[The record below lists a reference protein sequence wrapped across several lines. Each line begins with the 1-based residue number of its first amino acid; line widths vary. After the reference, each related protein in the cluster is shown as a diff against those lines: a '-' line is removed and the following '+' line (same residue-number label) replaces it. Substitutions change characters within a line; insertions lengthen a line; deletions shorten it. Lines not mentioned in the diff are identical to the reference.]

1 MTQLATDVAGIGN
14 AIVDVIA
21 RADEAFLA
29 AHGLAKGTMTLI
41 HGARAEALY
50 AAMGS
55 AREISGGSAAN
66 TLAGVAAL
74 GGKGAFIG
82 KVRNDQLG
90 GIFRHDIQALGVT
103 FDTPP
108 ATSGEPTARCLIFVT
123 PDAQRTMN
131 TYLGAAVSLGP
142 EDVGPATVEGAKV
155 LYLEGY
161 LFDPPAAQAAF
172 VAAARLAHRAG
183 RKVALTLSDPFC
195 VARHKQAF
203 RKLVE
208 GHVDLL
214 FANLAEAESLTD
226 SQGLDDAAAALAGK
240 AEVVVI
246 TQSEKGALVL
256 ADGQRHAVAAVP
268 PKQLV
273 DSTGAGDLFAAGF
286 LVGYTRG
293 KALADCG
300 RLGALAATECIGHY
314 GARPERDLKAL
325 AAERLGPHFLA

>member
-1 MTQLATDVAGIGN
+1 MTQLTADVAGIGN
-14 AIVDVIA
+14 AIVDVLA
-21 RADEAFLA
+21 RADDAFVA
-29 AHGLAKGTMTLI
+29 KHGLHKGTMTLI
-41 HGARAEALY
+41 DGQRAETLY

-55 AREISGGSAAN
+55 AREVSGGSAAN

-90 GIFRHDIQALGVT
+90 GIFRHDIEALGVA

-108 ATSGEPTARCLIFVT
+108 ATAGDPTARCLIFVT

-142 EDVGPATVEGAKV
+142 GDVDPETVQGAKV

-161 LFDPPAAQAAF
+161 LFDPPAAQEAF
-172 VAAARLAHRAG
+172 VAAARLAHAVG
-183 RKVALTLSDPFC
+183 RKVALSLSDPFC
-195 VARHKQAF
+195 VTRHREAF
-203 RKLVE
+203 RILVE

-214 FANLAEAESLTD
+214 FANLVEAETLTGAKGAEA
-226 SQGLDDAAAALAGK
+226 AADALAGK

-256 ADGQRHAVAAVP
+256 SGSERHRVPAVP
-268 PKQLV
+268 PRQLV

-300 RLGALAATECIGHY
+300 RLGALAATECIEHF

-325 AAERLGPHFLA
+325 AAEHFGPHFLA

>member
-41 HGARAEALY
+41 DGARAEALY

-142 EDVGPATVEGAKV
+142 EDVDPATVQGAKV

-226 SQGLDDAAAALAGK
+226 SQGLDAAAAALAGK

>member
-74 GGKGAFIG
+74 GGEGAFIG

-142 EDVGPATVEGAKV
+142 EDVDPATVQGAKV

>member
-1 MTQLATDVAGIGN
+1 MTQLTADVAGIGN

-21 RADEAFLA
+21 RADDAFLA
-29 AHGLAKGTMTLI
+29 AHGLNKGTMTLI
-41 HGARAEALY
+41 DGERAEALY

-55 AREISGGSAAN
+55 AREVSGGSAAN

-90 GIFRHDIQALGVT
+90 GIFRHDIQALGVA

-108 ATSGEPTARCLIFVT
+108 ATEGEPTARCLIFVT

-142 EDVGPATVEGAKV
+142 TDVDPETVQGAKV

-161 LFDPPAAQAAF
+161 LFDPPDAQAAF
-172 VAAARLAHRAG
+172 VAAARLAHAAG
-183 RKVALTLSDPFC
+183 RKVALSLSDPFC
-195 VARHKQAF
+195 VHRHREAF
-203 RKLVE
+203 QFLVE

-214 FANLAEAESLTD
+214 FANLAEAEALT
-226 SQGLDDAAAALAGK
+226 GCRGIAEAADALAGK
-240 AEVVVI
+240 TEVAAI

-256 ADGQRHAVAAVP
+256 SGGERHRVDAFR

-273 DSTGAGDLFAAGF
+273 DTTGAGDLFAAGF
-286 LVGYTRG
+286 LVGYTQG
-293 KALADCG
+293 KALPDCG
-300 RLGALAATECIGHY
+300 RLGALAATECIEHY

-325 AAERLGPHFLA
+325 VAERFGPHFLV

>member
-1 MTQLATDVAGIGN
+1 MTQLTADVAGIGN

-21 RADEAFLA
+21 RADDALLTA
-29 AHGLAKGTMTLI
+29 LGLSKGTMTLI
-41 HGARAEALY
+41 DGARAEALY

-55 AREISGGSAAN
+55 AREVSGGSAAN

-108 ATSGEPTARCLIFVT
+108 ATDGEPTARCLIFVT

-131 TYLGAAVSLGP
+131 TYLGAAVSLGSTDVNP
-142 EDVGPATVEGAKV
+142 ETVQGAKV

-161 LFDPPAAQAAF
+161 LFDPPDAQEAF
-172 VAAARLAHRAG
+172 VTAARFAHAAE
-183 RKVALTLSDPFC
+183 RKVALSLSDPFC
-195 VARHKQAF
+195 VHRHADAF
-203 RKLVE
+203 RFLVE

-214 FANLAEAESLTD
+214 FANLAEAEALTGC
-226 SQGLDDAAAALAGK
+226 SGVRAAADALAGK
-240 AEVVVI
+240 AEVAVI

-256 ADGQRHAVAAVP
+256 SGDERFEIAAVP

-273 DSTGAGDLFAAGF
+273 DTTGAGDMFAAGF
-286 LVGYTRG
+286 LVGYTQG

-300 RLGALAATECIGHY
+300 RLGALAATECIEHY

-325 AAERLGPHFLA
+325 AAQHFGPHFLA